1 MLSVDF
7 ESKSR
12 EKLQLLLQRA
22 GKASEH
28 NPPAEP
34 AEPPERTELG
44 QSPGPVGASEASA
57 PTLEVDASSVVVNE
71 KVVRLTEL
79 NGRRT
84 LLKEVPSS
92 LEAVASDEDLSKF
105 SLEAL
110 KRLAKSAA
118 LDLPKQINKPTLIA
132 VLADARRRATAEVQ
146 SNAEEADAACLR

>member
-1 MLSVDF
+1 MLCVDF
-7 ESKSR
+7 EAKSR
-12 EKLQLLLQRA
+12 QKLELLLQRA
-22 GKASEH
+22 RKAYI
-28 NPPAEP
+28 PPAEHIPP
-34 AEPPERTELG
+34 AERTELG
-44 QSPGPVGASEASA
+44 QSLEPVAASEASA
-57 PTLEVDASSVVVNE
+57 PALEVDASSVVVNE
-71 KVVRLTEL
+71 KVVRLAEV

-118 LDLPKQINKPTLIA
+118 LELPKQINKPTLIA